1 MKIKIE
7 HQADTI
13 KHRKIVLGNPNKIIK
28 NYQAKYS
35 PSLKNS
41 SIKKLILEN

>member
-7 HQADTI
+7 HQANTI
-13 KHRKIVLGNPNKIIK
+13 KHRKLISNNPNKIIK
-28 NYQAKYS
+28 KYQAEYS
-35 PSLKNS
+35 SSLKNS

>member
-1 MKIKIE
+1 MKIKTE

-13 KHRKIVLGNPNKIIK
+13 KHRKLILGNPNKIIK
-28 NYQAKYS
+28 KYQTKYS
-35 PSLKNS
+35 TSLENS

>member
-13 KHRKIVLGNPNKIIK
+13 KHRKLVLSNPNKIIK
-28 NYQAKYS
+28 KYQAKYS
-35 PSLKNS
+35 PSLKSS

>member
-13 KHRKIVLGNPNKIIK
+13 KHWQLISGNPNKIIK
-28 NYQAKYS
+28 KYQAKYS
-35 PSLKNS
+35 PSLKIS
-41 SIKKLILEN
+41 SIKKLIL